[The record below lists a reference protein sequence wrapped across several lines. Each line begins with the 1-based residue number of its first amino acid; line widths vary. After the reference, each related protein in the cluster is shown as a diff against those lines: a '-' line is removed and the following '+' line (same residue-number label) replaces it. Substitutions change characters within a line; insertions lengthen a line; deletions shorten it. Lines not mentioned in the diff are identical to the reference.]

1 MEYKTGSTSMRGS
14 RGKRGNVTSE
24 TIDTELDPNGS
35 RTLSALLR
43 TYPSFSPTTVS

>member
-1 MEYKTGSTSMRGS
+1 MRGS

-35 RTLSALLR
+35 MTVSDQLH